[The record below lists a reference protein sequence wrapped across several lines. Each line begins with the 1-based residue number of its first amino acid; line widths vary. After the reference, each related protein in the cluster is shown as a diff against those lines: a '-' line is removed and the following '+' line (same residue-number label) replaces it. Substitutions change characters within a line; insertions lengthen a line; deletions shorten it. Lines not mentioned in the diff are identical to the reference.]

1 MTRETCKP
9 DLASTVAVT
18 PNLRYVDLPEGVF
31 TDDPS
36 CNILKEEVQASCP
49 DLRKMC
55 YMGGAERSLEMLA
68 NGRVWTN
75 LEVLELS
82 RLNMDPTILRR
93 VLGSLPHLHALKVT
107 DMRAFDDDLFRP
119 SDYLPPWPP
128 LSELIFEN
136 TPNLTA
142 EGLAAYL
149 FRSDTQESLKT
160 LSLTTTGVHP
170 STLQQILAV
179 APALRNLSIIE
190 SVSTS
195 FPLNNNVQPL
205 NSNTLRIL
213 HYEITSATSAN
224 SYAYTTASY
233 YTYLRTS
240 LLSGGLPNLKEV
252 YVLGELLPCLN
263 PPSHP
268 LIHLFTDPD
277 FADSLIDLALPPPPF
292 GHSPSNSMSNDRN
305 PYHNQSSRPL
315 SSNNPFSSTSLS
327 SSVPSPRGLPA
338 SLSVYS
344 KGISEMEWNF
354 SRVQPPTLPG
364 RRGSATTPRPISS
377 YGLESL
383 NLRGWKDE
391 RGNVRKS
398 VVVGNGF
405 GGFLAVPVD
414 EDRPRSSAGEKGR
427 ERRGSKYDMFR

>member
-1 MTRETCKP
+1 MRWCRYHSIRIDAVHYCELEDILAERRKRGRHLGRNAEPEDTAQARLKLLCRTLRSDKGGFALKVQFLKTPYMTRETCKP

-31 TDDPS
+31 TDDQS

-107 DMRAFDDDLFRP
+107 DMRAFDDELFRP

-224 SYAYTTASY
+224 SYANTTASY

-252 YVLGELLPCLN
+252 YVLGELLPCLD
-263 PPSHP
+263 P
-268 LIHLFTDPD
+268 HLT
-277 FADSLIDLALPPPPF
+277 
-292 GHSPSNSMSNDRN
+292 H
-305 PYHNQSSRPL
+305 
-315 SSNNPFSSTSLS
+315 
-327 SSVPSPRGLPA
+327 
-338 SLSVYS
+338 
-344 KGISEMEWNF
+344 
-354 SRVQPPTLPG
+354 
-364 RRGSATTPRPISS
+364 
-377 YGLESL
+377 
-383 NLRGWKDE
+383 
-391 RGNVRKS
+391 
-398 VVVGNGF
+398 
-405 GGFLAVPVD
+405 
-414 EDRPRSSAGEKGR
+414 
-427 ERRGSKYDMFR
+427 